1 MEGREVVIGVSGKE
15 LLLPDL
21 VGCLVVVWLTG
32 KLWKVGCIETG
43 IKWVGEGVNKIRIK
57 LPPE

>member
-43 IKWVGEGVNKIRIK
+43 IKWVGEG
-57 LPPE
+57 